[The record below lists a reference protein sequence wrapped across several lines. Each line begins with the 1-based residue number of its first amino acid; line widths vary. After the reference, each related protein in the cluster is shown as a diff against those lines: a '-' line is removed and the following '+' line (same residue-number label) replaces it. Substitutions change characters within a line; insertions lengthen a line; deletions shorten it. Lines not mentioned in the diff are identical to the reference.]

1 MRFTCKLPDHLE
13 MDAPF
18 ETEIYILDVRSKLS
32 IKNRI
37 WYPH

>member
-18 ETEIYILDVRSKLS
+18 ETEIYISYVWEISKG
-32 IKNRI
+32 
-37 WYPH
+37 